1 MYISLVQVPT
11 AQQPRPSLPPQPRY
25 NFSDEHK
32 QKDGVGFG
40 VNEEEKR
47 RKKKS
52 VEVIKIIQRAR
63 QRREE
68 EENRYRRG
76 GGGSEGDG
84 VRRI

>member
-25 NFSDEHK
+25 NFSGELK

-52 VEVIKIIQRAR
+52 AEVIERWPEKGRGGESLQKRR
-63 QRREE
+63 RRE
-68 EENRYRRG
+68 RR
-76 GGGSEGDG
+76 
-84 VRRI
+84 